1 MARVDQKGQ
10 RFEFLV
16 GRIDEAL
23 DAKYYIEAMALTY
36 SLFEERTYKL
46 LDRLNIPRRNSD
58 KIYQCLHYFENNVK
72 NKTISVMPRTGS
84 EDELIEW
91 LQTEFLDSALIDNIQ
106 AWRDK
111 RNNITHDLAKQ
122 DIDYASLAAVAHE
135 GRNYFRR
142 YTALIMKLKKML

>member
-46 LDRLNIPRRNSD
+46 LDRL
-58 KIYQCLHYFENNVK
+58 
-72 NKTISVMPRTGS
+72 
-84 EDELIEW
+84 
-91 LQTEFLDSALIDNIQ
+91 
-106 AWRDK
+106 
-111 RNNITHDLAKQ
+111 
-122 DIDYASLAAVAHE
+122 
-135 GRNYFRR
+135 
-142 YTALIMKLKKML
+142 